1 MSPSPVIF
9 VQTMCGGV
17 LTLTSGSTMRG
28 WFSPDLHTLWL
39 GELTKWSQVNP
50 AVRDS
55 MDLMGL
61 TILHVAGRVTGPGA
75 VEEGEAGGESLHR
88 QPVRRVGDM

>member
-1 MSPSPVIF
+1 
-9 VQTMCGGV
+9 MCGGV

-55 MDLMGL
+55 INL
-61 TILHVAGRVTGPGA
+61 TIMSGRVTGPGA
-75 VEEGEAGGESLHR
+75 VEEGEAGGESLHSSI
-88 QPVRRVGDM
+88 RVMKQHVTNPAHCSKIL